1 MLAQIKQ
8 SSRAILPDPE
18 AGPLPL
24 NIDRGMNKL
33 VFERYREMVKEE
45 LRSPST
51 RMDAQN
57 GYELCHCLPICS
69 EFKIK
74 RKPLSRLTLY
84 IVAFASYMRAVN
96 S

>member
-1 MLAQIKQ
+1 MKRMLAQIKQ

-18 AGPLPL
+18 ASPLPL

-33 VFERYREMVKEE
+33 EFERYREMVKEE

-57 GYELCHCLPICS
+57 VMNYVIACPSAASSKLKGSLC
-69 EFKIK
+69 
-74 RKPLSRLTLY
+74 RD
-84 IVAFASYMRAVN
+84 
-96 S
+96 